1 VPQSFKMVLPSTN
14 TEPASNSV
22 HSHNAAVIPKDW
34 PSLPESSSMKRES
47 SQAAV
52 KGGGGISD
60 EHARD
65 KRVSNFKRISMRG
78 EGWAYWYDRAA
89 RSDS

>member
-1 VPQSFKMVLPSTN
+1 VIKNSCIRLRGGCLVPQSFKMVLPSTN

-52 KGGGGISD
+52 KGGGNQ
-60 EHARD
+60 R
-65 KRVSNFKRISMRG
+65 
-78 EGWAYWYDRAA
+78 
-89 RSDS
+89 